1 MTYAANLNQYRRQ
14 VYRIHWELVNIRL
27 NSLLIFF
34 FLLDAKTPRKKTPL
48 FCTLIPEGGGMIGV
62 ITRGDKQTAKIYQVS
77 IETTRLPWVTE
88 CVELGSILMSRP
100 IQYTFF

>member
-1 MTYAANLNQYRRQ
+1 
-14 VYRIHWELVNIRL
+14 
-27 NSLLIFF
+27 
-34 FLLDAKTPRKKTPL
+34 
-48 FCTLIPEGGGMIGV
+48 MIGV

-100 IQYTFF
+100 IQYTFLKKRVKNSPCVAENEERFV